1 MNREFLDLFNHEL
14 TYLRE
19 QGAAFADA
27 YPAVAERLGGL
38 LEDSSDPMLSGLLEG
53 TAYLAARVQLKMK
66 HEFSE
71 FTSNLFE
78 QLYPSALAP
87 IPSMVLAR
95 VTPKYGDANLRQG
108 IRISRHSPLEAVF
121 RERQGEVRCRFTLS
135 APITMTPL
143 ELTEAKYLS
152 SAAQVSGLGA
162 EMAED
167 RSARA
172 GLSIT
177 LTHRMSEDPEN
188 EVSAEEALKKPEY
201 QVSGCRIDD
210 LPIRLV
216 GPLEQAARVYE
227 QIFGHTISLYIRT
240 EDAFGQVALQRLPVS
255 AIEQIGFDEGD
266 ALLRNTPQMFIGF
279 DYLRDYFNFPRSFLG
294 FRLTGL
300 RKYLDRVKA
309 KSFDIV
315 FVFDETDPRLPAH
328 VERKI
333 FALHSAPAV
342 NLFERQTD
350 RVPIKKGQH
359 EFAVITDR
367 TRPLDYEVHAVTE
380 VNAHFSGGEKRSVDP
395 LYSVAPDTQQAGHR
409 WFYTIRRLPRRQSSS
424 ELRRM
429 QPSSYI
435 GTETFVSIS
444 SGAHAAALLENEDKR
459 LAELSLKVLAS
470 NRALA
475 ADLPVG
481 TNPEKSR
488 LGDLRLLDDV
498 GLKVD
503 CVAGPTSPRPPLLS
517 YNERLGEEG
526 HVGAIAW
533 RLINILALNHT
544 GLIHDGAGEDG
555 RSFRDLL
562 SVFAPLSDNSADRQ
576 AQSVRGVSTR
586 PVVRRLQQK
595 AGTGVARGLEV
606 TITLDDKA
614 FEGAS
619 AFLMGAILDR
629 FLAEYASINHFTQCV
644 IATTERGTIMKWPP
658 RIGAK
663 GIL

>member
-1 MNREFLDLFNHEL
+1 MNREFLDLYNQEL
-14 TYLRE
+14 IYLRE

-38 LEDSSDPMLSGLLEG
+38 LEDKSDPMLSGLLEG
-53 TAYLAARVQLKMK
+53 TAFLAARVQLKMK

-78 QLYPSALAP
+78 QLYPTALAP

-108 IRISRHSPLEAVF
+108 IKIQRHAPMEAVF
-121 RERQGEVRCRFTLS
+121 RERQGEVRCRFTLT

-143 ELTEAKYLS
+143 ELSGAKYLS
-152 SAAQVSGLGA
+152 SAAQISGLGA

-167 RSARA
+167 RRARA

-177 LTHRMSEDPEN
+177 LTHRMSEDRDQ
-188 EVSAEEALKKPEY
+188 EVSAEEALKKREY
-201 QVSGCRIDD
+201 QVAGCRIDE
-210 LPIRLV
+210 LPIRLI
-216 GPLEQAARVYE
+216 GPLDLAARVYE
-227 QIFGHTISLYIRT
+227 QIFGHTIAIYMRT
-240 EDAFGQVALQRLPVS
+240 EDAYGQATLQRLPVS
-255 AIEQIGFDEGD
+255 AIEQLGFDEED
-266 ALLRNTPQMFIGF
+266 ALLHNDRRLFTGF
-279 DYLRDYFNFPRSFLG
+279 DHLRDYFNFPRSFLG

-300 RKYLDRVKA
+300 RRYIDRVHA
-309 KSFDIV
+309 KSFELV
-315 FVFDETDPRLPAH
+315 FVFDEADPRLPAH
-328 VERKI
+328 VEHKI

-367 TRPLDYEVHAVTE
+367 TRPLDYEVHSVKE
-380 VNAHFSGGEKRSVDP
+380 VNAHFSGGEKRTVEP
-395 LYSVAPDTQQAGHR
+395 LYSVAPDTDRAGHE

-429 QPSSYI
+429 QPSSYL
-435 GTETFVSIS
+435 GTETFISIS
-444 SGAHAAALLENEDKR
+444 SGAHAAALLNSGDKK
-459 LAELSLKVLAS
+459 LAELSLKVMAS

-481 TNPEKSR
+481 STPDKSPI
-488 LGDLRLLDDV
+488 GDFRILEDV
-498 GLKVD
+498 NLKVD
-503 CVAGPTSPRPPLLS
+503 CVAGPTPPRPPLLS
-517 YNERLGEEG
+517 YNERLGESG

-544 GLIHDGAGEDG
+544 GLVHDGAGQDG

-576 AQSVRGVSTR
+576 AQSVRSVSTR

-595 AGTGVARGLEV
+595 SGTGVARGLEV

-619 AFLMGAILDR
+619 AFLMGAVLDR

-644 IATTERGTIMKWPP
+644 IETTERGTIMKWPP

>member
-1 MNREFLDLFNHEL
+1 MNREFLDLYNQEL
-14 TYLRE
+14 IYLRE
-19 QGAAFADA
+19 QGAAFAEA
-27 YPAVAERLGGL
+27 FPAVAERLGGL
-38 LEDSSDPMLSGLLEG
+38 LEDRSDPMLSGLLEG
-53 TAYLAARVQLKMK
+53 TAFLAARVQLKMK

-71 FTSNLFE
+71 FTSSLLE
-78 QLYPSALAP
+78 QLYPTALAP

-95 VTPKYGDANLRQG
+95 ISPKYGDANLRAG
-108 IRISRHSPLEAVF
+108 IKINRHAPLEAVF
-121 RERQGEVRCRFTLS
+121 RERRGEVRCRFTLA
-135 APITMTPL
+135 APITLTPL
-143 ELTEAKYLS
+143 ELTGARYLS

-167 RSARA
+167 RRTRA
-172 GLSIT
+172 GLAIK
-177 LTHRMSEDPEN
+177 LTHRMAEDPEN
-188 EVSAEEALKKPEY
+188 EASAEEVLKKPEL
-201 QVSGCRIDD
+201 QIAGCKIND
-210 LPIRLV
+210 LPIRLI
-216 GPLEQAARVYE
+216 GPLDLAAKVYE
-227 QIFGHTISLYIRT
+227 QVFGHTIAIYLRT
-240 EDAFGQVALQRLPVS
+240 EDSFGQVSLQRLPVS
-255 AIEQIGFDEGD
+255 AVEQLGFDEDD
-266 ALLRNTPQMFIGF
+266 ALLRNDRRLFIGF

-300 RKYLDRVKA
+300 RRYLDRA
-309 KSFDIV
+309 NTKSCELV
-315 FVFDETDPRLPAH
+315 FVFDETDTRLPAH
-328 VERKI
+328 VDQDI
-333 FALHSAPAV
+333 FAIHCAPAV

-359 EFAVITDR
+359 EFPVITDR
-367 TRPLDYEVHAVTE
+367 TRPLDYEVHSVTE
-380 VNAHFSGGEKRSVDP
+380 VNAHFSGGDKRAVEP
-395 LYSVAPDTQQAGHR
+395 LYSVAPDTEKAGHE
-409 WFYTIRRLPRRQSSS
+409 WFYTVRRLPRRQSSS

-435 GTETFVSIS
+435 GTETFITIS
-444 SGAHAAALLENEDKR
+444 SGAHAAALLQSGDKK
-459 LAELSLKVLAS
+459 LSELSLKVMAS

-481 TNPEKSR
+481 TNQDQSSV
-488 LGDLRLLDDV
+488 GDFRLLEDV

-503 CVAGPTSPRPPLLS
+503 CVAGPTAPRPPLLS

-526 HVGAIAW
+526 HTGAIAW

-555 RSFRDLL
+555 RSLRDIL
-562 SVFAPLSDNSADRQ
+562 SVFAPLSDNAADRQ
-576 AQSVRGVSTR
+576 AQSVRSVSTR

-595 AGTGVARGLEV
+595 SGTGVARGLEV

-619 AFLMGAILDR
+619 AFLMGAVLDR

-658 RIGAK
+658 RVGAK

>member
-1 MNREFLDLFNHEL
+1 MNREFLDLYNQEL
-14 TYLRE
+14 IYLRE
-19 QGAAFADA
+19 QGAAFAEA

-38 LEDSSDPMLSGLLEG
+38 LEDRSDPMLSGLLEG
-53 TAYLAARVQLKMK
+53 TAFLSARVQLKMK
-66 HEFSE
+66 HEFAE

-78 QLYPSALAP
+78 QLYPTALAP

-95 VTPKYGDANLRQG
+95 VTPKYGDANLRNG
-108 IRISRHSPLEAVF
+108 LKIDRHAPMEAVF
-121 RERQGEVRCRFTLS
+121 RERQGEVRCRFTLTS
-135 APITMTPL
+135 PITLTPL
-143 ELTEAKYLS
+143 ELTGAKYLS
-152 SAAQVSGLGA
+152 SAAQISGLGA
-162 EMAED
+162 DMAED
-167 RSARA
+167 RRARA
-172 GLSIT
+172 GLSIS
-177 LTHRMSEDPEN
+177 LTHRMAEDPEN
-188 EVSAEEALKKPEY
+188 EVSAEEAMKKPEF
-201 QVSGCRIDD
+201 QVAGCRIDD
-210 LPIRLV
+210 LPVRLI
-216 GPLEQAARVYE
+216 GPLGLAAKVYE
-227 QIFGHTISLYIRT
+227 QIFGHTITLYLRT
-240 EDAFGQVALQRLPVS
+240 EDPYGQATLQRLPVS
-255 AIEQIGFDEGD
+255 AIEQLGFDEED
-266 ALLRNTPQMFIGF
+266 ALLHNDLRLFTGF

-300 RKYLDRVKA
+300 RRYLDRVRA

-315 FVFDETDPRLPAH
+315 FVFDEADSRLPAH
-328 VERKI
+328 VEGKI

-367 TRPLDYEVHAVTE
+367 TRPLDYEVHSVTE
-380 VNAHFSGGEKRSVDP
+380 VNAHFSGGEKRPVDP
-395 LYSVAPDTQQAGHR
+395 LYSVAPDTEKAGHE

-424 ELRRM
+424 ELRRQ
-429 QPSSYI
+429 QPVSYV
-435 GTETFVSIS
+435 GTETFITIS
-444 SGAHAAALLENEDKR
+444 SGAQAAALLQRGEKR
-459 LAELSLKVLAS
+459 LAELSLKVMAS

-481 TNPEKSR
+481 SNADKSAG
-488 LGDLRLLDDV
+488 GDFRILEDV
-498 GLKVD
+498 GLKVE

-526 HVGAIAW
+526 HSGAIAW

-544 GLIHDGAGEDG
+544 GLVLDGAGKDG
-555 RSFRDLL
+555 RSFKDIL
-562 SVFAPLSDNSADRQ
+562 SVFAPLSDNAADRQ
-576 AQSVRGVSTR
+576 AQSVRSVSTR

-595 AGTGVARGLEV
+595 SGTGVARGLEV

-619 AFLMGAILDR
+619 AFLMGAVLDR
-629 FLAEYASINHFTQCV
+629 FVAEYASINHFTQCV
-644 IATTERGTIMKWPP
+644 IATTERGVIMKWPP

>member
-1 MNREFLDLFNHEL
+1 MNREFLDLFNQEL

-19 QGAAFADA
+19 QGAAFAEA

-38 LEDSSDPMLSGLLEG
+38 LEDRSDPMLSGLLEG
-53 TAYLAARVQLKMK
+53 TAFLAARVQLKMK

-95 VTPKYGDANLRQG
+95 VTPKYGDANLRSG
-108 IRISRHSPLEAVF
+108 IKIDRHAPLEAVF
-121 RERQGEVRCRFTLS
+121 RERQGEVRCRFTLT
-135 APITMTPL
+135 APIVLTPL
-143 ELTEAKYLS
+143 QLTGAKYLS

-167 RSARA
+167 KRTRA
-172 GLSIT
+172 GLAIKLT
-177 LTHRMSEDPEN
+177 LRMAEDDEN
-188 EVSAEEALKKPEY
+188 EVSDEEALKKPEY
-201 QVSGCRIDD
+201 QVAGCRIDD
-210 LPIRLV
+210 LPIRLI
-216 GPLEQAARVYE
+216 GPLDLAAKIYE
-227 QIFGHTISLYIRT
+227 QIFGHTIAVYLRT
-240 EDAFGQVALQRLPVS
+240 EDAFGQASLQRLPVN
-255 AIEQIGFDEGD
+255 AVEQLGFDEDD
-266 ALLRNTPQMFIGF
+266 ALLHNDRRLFIGF
-279 DYLRDYFNFPRSFLG
+279 DHLRDYFNFPRSFLG

-300 RKYLDRVKA
+300 RRHLDRVKA
-309 KSFDIV
+309 KSFEIV
-315 FVFDETDPRLPAH
+315 FIFDEAETRLPSH
-328 VERKI
+328 VEHKI
-333 FALHSAPAV
+333 FALHTSPAV
-342 NLFERQTD
+342 NLFERATD

-367 TRPLDYEVHAVTE
+367 TRPLDYEVHSVTE
-380 VNAHFSGGEKRSVDP
+380 VNAHFSGGEKRTVEP
-395 LYSVAPDTQQAGHR
+395 LYSVAPDTEKAGHE
-409 WFYTIRRLPRRQSSS
+409 WFYTVRRLPRRQSSS
-424 ELRRM
+424 EVRRL
-429 QPSSYI
+429 QPRSYI
-435 GTETFVSIS
+435 GTETFVTIS
-444 SGAHAAALLENEDKR
+444 SGAQAAAILQSGNKR
-459 LAELSLKVLAS
+459 LAELSLKVKAS
-470 NRALA
+470 NRAIA

-481 TNPEKSR
+481 TNPDKSNI
-488 LGDLRLLDDV
+488 GDFRILEDV
-498 GLKVD
+498 SLKVD
-503 CVAGPTSPRPPLLS
+503 CVAGPTQPRPPLLS

-533 RLINILALNHT
+533 RLINVLALNHT
-544 GLIHDGAGEDG
+544 GLIHDAAGKDG
-555 RSFRDLL
+555 RSFGDIL
-562 SVFAPLSDNSADRQ
+562 SLFAPLSDNAADRQ
-576 AQSVRGVSTR
+576 AQSVRAVSTR

-595 AGTGVARGLEV
+595 SGTGVARGLEV

-619 AFLMGAILDR
+619 AFLLGAVLDR

>member
-1 MNREFLDLFNHEL
+1 MNREFLDLYNQEL
-14 TYLRE
+14 IYLRE

-38 LEDSSDPMLSGLLEG
+38 LEDRSDPMLSGLLEG
-53 TAYLAARVQLKMK
+53 AAYLAARVQLKMK

-78 QLYPSALAP
+78 QLYPTALAP
-87 IPSMVLAR
+87 IPSMVMAR
-95 VTPKYGDANLRQG
+95 VTPKYGDANLRSG
-108 IRISRHSPLEAVF
+108 IKVPRHAPMEAVF
-121 RERQGEVRCRFTLS
+121 RERRGEIRCRFTLC

-143 ELTEAKYLS
+143 ELTEARYLS
-152 SAAQVSGLGA
+152 SAAQISGLGA

-167 RSARA
+167 RRARA
-172 GLSIT
+172 GLTIT
-177 LTHRMSEDPEN
+177 LTHRMAEDPEN
-188 EVSAEEALKKPEY
+188 EVSAEVAQKKPEY
-201 QVSGCRIDD
+201 QVAGCRIDE
-210 LPIRLV
+210 LPIRLI
-216 GPLEQAARVYE
+216 GPLDLAAKVYE
-227 QIFGHTISLYIRT
+227 QIFGHTIALYLRT
-240 EDAFGQVALQRLPVS
+240 EDSYGQSTLHRMPVS
-255 AIEQIGFDEGD
+255 AIEQLGFDEED
-266 ALLRNTPQMFIGF
+266 ALLGNDRRLFIGF
-279 DYLRDYFNFPRSFLG
+279 DHLRDYFNFPRSFLG

-300 RKYLDRVKA
+300 RRYLDRINA
-309 KSFDIV
+309 KSFEIV
-315 FVFDETDPRLPAH
+315 FVFDEAESRLPAH
-328 VERKI
+328 IDNKI
-333 FALHSAPAV
+333 FALHAAPAV

-359 EFAVITDR
+359 EFAVIADR

-380 VNAHFSGGEKRSVDP
+380 VNAHFSGGEKRAVEP
-395 LYSVAPDTQQAGHR
+395 LYSVAPDTEKAGHE
-409 WFYTIRRLPRRQSSS
+409 WFYTIRRMPRRQSSS

-429 QPSSYI
+429 QPSPYI
-435 GTETFVSIS
+435 GTETFISIS
-444 SGAHAAALLENEDKR
+444 SGAHATALLQSGDKR
-459 LAELSLKVLAS
+459 LAELSLKVMAS

-481 TNPEKSR
+481 TNPDKSEI
-488 LGDLRLLDDV
+488 GDFRVLEDV
-498 GLKVD
+498 SLKVD
-503 CVAGPTSPRPPLLS
+503 CVAGPTAPRQPLLS

-526 HVGAIAW
+526 HSGAIAW

-544 GLIHDGAGEDG
+544 GLVHDAAGQDG

-562 SVFAPLSDNSADRQ
+562 SIFAPLSDNAADRQ
-576 AQSVRGVSTR
+576 AQSVRAVSTR

-595 AGTGVARGLEV
+595 SGTGVARGLEV

-619 AFLMGAILDR
+619 AFLMGAVLDR
-629 FLAEYASINHFTQCV
+629 FIAEYASINHFTQCV

>member
-1 MNREFLDLFNHEL
+1 MNREFLDLFNQEL

-19 QGAAFADA
+19 QGAAFAEA

-38 LEDSSDPMLSGLLEG
+38 LEDRSDPMLSGLLEG
-53 TAYLAARVQLKMK
+53 TAFLAARVQLKMK

-95 VTPKYGDANLRQG
+95 VTPKYGDANLRTG
-108 IRISRHSPLEAVF
+108 IKIGRHAPLEAVF
-121 RERQGEVRCRFTLS
+121 RERQGEVRCRFTLA
-135 APITMTPL
+135 APIILTPL
-143 ELTEAKYLS
+143 QLTGAKYLS
-152 SAAQVSGLGA
+152 SAAQVSGLGV

-167 RSARA
+167 KRTRA
-172 GLSIT
+172 GLSVK
-177 LTHRMSEDPEN
+177 LTHRMAEDEEN
-188 EVSAEEALKKPEY
+188 EVSDDEALKKPEY
-201 QVSGCRIDD
+201 QVAGCRIDE
-210 LPIRLV
+210 LPIRLI
-216 GPLEQAARVYE
+216 GPLDLAAKIYE
-227 QIFGHTISLYIRT
+227 QIFGHTIAVYIRT
-240 EDAFGQVALQRLPVS
+240 EDAFGQSTLQRYPVNG
-255 AIEQIGFDEGD
+255 IEQLGFDEDD
-266 ALLRNTPQMFIGF
+266 ALLRNDRRLFIGF
-279 DYLRDYFNFPRSFLG
+279 DHLRDYFNFPRSFLG

-300 RKYLDRVKA
+300 RRYLDRVNA
-309 KSFDIV
+309 KSFEIV
-315 FVFDETDPRLPAH
+315 FVFDEAENRLPAH
-328 VERKI
+328 VEHKI
-333 FALHSAPAV
+333 FALHTSPAV
-342 NLFERQTD
+342 NLFERATD

-367 TRPLDYEVHAVTE
+367 TRPLDYEVHSVTE
-380 VNAHFSGGEKRSVDP
+380 VNAHFSGGEKRTVEP
-395 LYSVAPDTQQAGHR
+395 LYSVAPDTEKAGHE
-409 WFYTIRRLPRRQSSS
+409 WFYTVRRLPRRQSSS
-424 ELRRM
+424 EVRRL
-429 QPSSYI
+429 QPRSYI
-435 GTETFVSIS
+435 GTETFITIS
-444 SGAHAAALLENEDKR
+444 SGAQAAAILQSGNKR
-459 LAELSLKVLAS
+459 LAELSLKVMAS

-481 TNPEKSR
+481 TNPDKSN
-488 LGDLRLLDDV
+488 LGDFRILEDV
-498 GLKVD
+498 SLKVD
-503 CVAGPTSPRPPLLS
+503 CVAGPTQPRPPLLS

-533 RLINILALNHT
+533 RLINVLALNHT
-544 GLIHDGAGEDG
+544 GLVHDAAGKDG
-555 RSFRDLL
+555 RSFGDIL
-562 SVFAPLSDNSADRQ
+562 SLFAPLSDNAADRQ
-576 AQSVRGVSTR
+576 AQSVRAVSTR

-595 AGTGVARGLEV
+595 SGTGVARGLEV

-619 AFLMGAILDR
+619 AFLLGAVLDR

>member
-1 MNREFLDLFNHEL
+1 MNREFLDLYNQEL

-19 QGAAFADA
+19 QGSAFAEA

-38 LEDSSDPMLSGLLEG
+38 LEDRSDPMLSGLLEG
-53 TAYLAARVQLKMK
+53 TAFLAARVQLKMK
-66 HEFSE
+66 HEFAE

-95 VTPKYGDANLRQG
+95 VTPKYGDSNLRNG
-108 IRISRHSPLEAVF
+108 IKIARHAPMEAVF

-135 APITMTPL
+135 APITLTPL
-143 ELTEAKYLS
+143 ELTSAKYLS

-162 EMAED
+162 DMAED
-167 RSARA
+167 RRVRA
-172 GLSIT
+172 GLSLT
-177 LTHRMSEDPEN
+177 LTHRMAEDPEL
-188 EVSAEEALKKPEY
+188 EVSQDEARQKPEF
-201 QVSGCRIDD
+201 QVAGCRIDTLPVYLTGPID
-210 LPIRLV
+210 L
-216 GPLEQAARVYE
+216 AARVYE
-227 QIFGHTISLYIRT
+227 QIFGHTVALYIRT
-240 EDAFGQVALQRLPVS
+240 EDAYGQVTLQRLPIDS
-255 AIEQIGFDEGD
+255 IEQVGFDEED
-266 ALLRNTPQMFIGF
+266 ALLRNDRRLFVGF

-294 FRLTGL
+294 FRLCGL
-300 RKYLDRVKA
+300 RSALNRVRA
-309 KSFDIV
+309 KSFDLV
-315 FVFDETDPRLPAH
+315 FVFDDADPRLPAH
-328 VERKI
+328 VEKKI
-333 FALHSAPAV
+333 FALHTAPAV

-359 EFAVITDR
+359 EFAVIPDR
-367 TRPLDYEVHAVTE
+367 TRPLDYEVHSVTD
-380 VNAHFSGGEKRSVDP
+380 VNAHFSGGDKLAVEP
-395 LYSVAPDTQQAGHR
+395 LYSVAPDADKAGHE
-409 WFYTIRRLPRRQSSS
+409 WFYSVRRMPRRQSSS

-429 QPSSYI
+429 QPNPYI
-435 GTETFVSIS
+435 GTETYISIS
-444 SGAHAAALLENEDKR
+444 SGAQAAALLQSGDKK
-459 LAELSLKVLAS
+459 LAELSLKVMAS

-481 TNPEKSR
+481 SNLETSA
-488 LGDLRLLDDV
+488 LGDFRLLDDT

-503 CVAGPTSPRPPLLS
+503 CVSGPTPPRPPLLS

-526 HVGAIAW
+526 HVGAIVW
-533 RLINILALNHT
+533 RLVNILALNHS
-544 GLIHDGAGEDG
+544 GLLNDGAGQDG
-555 RSFRDLL
+555 RSFRDIL
-562 SVFAPLSDNSADRQ
+562 SVFAPLADNSADRQ
-576 AQSVRGVSTR
+576 AQSVRSVSTR

-595 AGTGVARGLEV
+595 SGTGVARGLEV

-619 AFLMGAILDR
+619 AFLLGAVLDR
-629 FLAEYASINHFTQCV
+629 FLCEYASINHFTQCV

>member
-1 MNREFLDLFNHEL
+1 MNREFLDLYNQEL

-19 QGAAFADA
+19 QGAAFAEA

-38 LEDSSDPMLSGLLEG
+38 LEDRSDPMLSGLLEG
-53 TAYLAARVQLKMK
+53 TAFLAARVQLKMK

-87 IPSMVLAR
+87 IPSMVLSR
-95 VTPKYGDANLRQG
+95 VTPKYGDANLRSG
-108 IRISRHSPLEAVF
+108 IKIDRHAPLEAVF
-121 RERQGEVRCRFTLS
+121 RERQGEVRCRFTLT
-135 APITMTPL
+135 APIILTPL
-143 ELTEAKYLS
+143 QLTGAKYLS

-167 RSARA
+167 KRTRA
-172 GLSIT
+172 GLSIK
-177 LTHRMSEDPEN
+177 LTHRMSEDEEN
-188 EVSAEEALKKPEY
+188 EVSDEEALKKPEY
-201 QVSGCRIDD
+201 QVAGCRIDE
-210 LPIRLV
+210 LPIRLI
-216 GPLEQAARVYE
+216 GPLDLAAKIYE
-227 QIFGHTISLYIRT
+227 QIFGHTIAVYLRT
-240 EDAFGQVALQRLPVS
+240 EDAFGQATLQRYPVS
-255 AIEQIGFDEGD
+255 GIEQLGFDEDD
-266 ALLRNTPQMFIGF
+266 ALLRNDRRLFVGF
-279 DYLRDYFNFPRSFLG
+279 DHLRDYFNFPRSFLG

-300 RKYLDRVKA
+300 RRYLDRVKA
-309 KSFDIV
+309 KSFEVV
-315 FVFDETDPRLPAH
+315 FVFDEAENRLPAH
-328 VERKI
+328 VEHKI
-333 FALHSAPAV
+333 FALHTSPAV
-342 NLFERQTD
+342 NLFERATD

-367 TRPLDYEVHAVTE
+367 TRPLDYEVHSVTE
-380 VNAHFSGGEKRSVDP
+380 VNAHFSGGEKRTVEP
-395 LYSVAPDTQQAGHR
+395 LYSVAPDTEKAGHE
-409 WFYTIRRLPRRQSSS
+409 WFYTVRRLPRRQSSS
-424 ELRRM
+424 EVRRM
-429 QPSSYI
+429 QPRSYL
-435 GTETFVSIS
+435 GTETFITIS
-444 SGAHAAALLENEDKR
+444 SGAQAAAILQSGNKR
-459 LAELSLKVLAS
+459 LAELSLKVMAS

-481 TNPEKSR
+481 TNPDKSDI
-488 LGDLRLLDDV
+488 GDFRILEDV
-498 GLKVD
+498 SLKVD
-503 CVAGPTSPRPPLLS
+503 CVAGPTQPRPPLLS

-533 RLINILALNHT
+533 RLINVLALNHT
-544 GLIHDGAGEDG
+544 GLVHDAAGKDG
-555 RSFRDLL
+555 RSFGDIL
-562 SVFAPLSDNSADRQ
+562 SLFAPLSDNAADRQ
-576 AQSVRGVSTR
+576 AQSVRAVSTR

-595 AGTGVARGLEV
+595 SGTGVARGLEV

-619 AFLMGAILDR
+619 AFLLGAVLDR

>member
-1 MNREFLDLFNHEL
+1 MNREFLDLYNQEL

-19 QGAAFADA
+19 QGAAFAES

-38 LEDSSDPMLSGLLEG
+38 LEDRSDPMLSGLLEG
-53 TAYLAARVQLKMK
+53 TAFLAARVQLKMK

-95 VTPKYGDANLRQG
+95 VTPKYGDANLRTG
-108 IRISRHSPLEAVF
+108 IKIDRHAPMEAVF
-121 RERQGEVRCRFTLS
+121 RERQGEVRCRFTLC
-135 APITMTPL
+135 APITLTPL
-143 ELTEAKYLS
+143 ELTGARYLS

-162 EMAED
+162 AMAED
-167 RSARA
+167 RRVRA
-172 GLSIT
+172 GLAIK
-177 LTHRMSEDPEN
+177 LTHRMAEDPEL
-188 EVSAEEALKKPEY
+188 EVSEEDALKKPEY
-201 QVSGCRIDD
+201 QVSGCRIDE
-210 LPIRLV
+210 LPIQLV
-216 GPLEQAARVYE
+216 GPLDLAAKVYE
-227 QIFGHTISLYIRT
+227 QIFGHTIAVYLRT
-240 EDAFGQVALQRLPVS
+240 EDAFGQATLQRFPVD
-255 AIEQIGFDEGD
+255 AVTQLGFDEND
-266 ALLRNTPQMFIGF
+266 ALLRNDRRLFVGF
-279 DYLRDYFNFPRSFLG
+279 DHLRDYFNFPRSFLG

-309 KSFDIV
+309 KSFEVV
-315 FVFDETDPRLPAH
+315 FVFDEADSRLPSH
-328 VERKI
+328 VEDKI
-333 FALHSAPAV
+333 FALHTAPAV
-342 NLFERQTD
+342 NLFERATD

-367 TRPLDYEVHAVTE
+367 TRPLDYEVHSVTE
-380 VNAHFSGGEKRSVDP
+380 VNAHFSGGEKRSVEP
-395 LYSVAPDTQQAGHR
+395 LYSVAPDTEKAGHE

-435 GTETFVSIS
+435 GTETFIMIS
-444 SGAHAAALLENEDKR
+444 SGAQATALLESGNKR
-459 LAELSLKVLAS
+459 LAELSLKVMAS

-475 ADLPVG
+475 AELPVG
-481 TNPEKSR
+481 TNPEKSSI
-488 LGDLRLLDDV
+488 GDFRVLEDIS
-498 GLKVD
+498 LKVD
-503 CVAGPTSPRPPLLS
+503 CVAGPTQPRPPLIS

-526 HVGAIAW
+526 HAGAIAW
-533 RLINILALNHT
+533 RLINVLALNHT
-544 GLIHDGAGEDG
+544 GLVHDAAGQDG
-555 RSFRDLL
+555 RSFRDIL
-562 SVFAPLSDNSADRQ
+562 SLFAPLADNASDRQ
-576 AQSVRGVSTR
+576 AQSVRSVSTR

-595 AGTGVARGLEV
+595 SGTGVARGLEV

-619 AFLMGAILDR
+619 AFLMGAVLDR
-629 FLAEYASINHFTQCV
+629 FIAEYASINHFTQCV
-644 IATTERGTIMKWPP
+644 IATTERGEIMKWPP

>member
-1 MNREFLDLFNHEL
+1 MNREFLDLYNQEL

-27 YPAVAERLGGL
+27 YPGVAERLGGL
-38 LEDSSDPMLSGLLEG
+38 LEDRSDPMLSGLLEG
-53 TAYLAARVQLKMK
+53 AAFLAARVQLKMK

-95 VTPKYGDANLRQG
+95 VTPKYGDANLRNG
-108 IRISRHSPLEAVF
+108 IKISRHAPMEAVF
-121 RERQGEVRCRFTLS
+121 RERRGEVRCRFTLA
-135 APITMTPL
+135 APIVMTPL
-143 ELTEAKYLS
+143 ELTGARYLS
-152 SAAQVSGLGA
+152 SAAQISGLGA

-167 RSARA
+167 RRARA

-177 LTHRMSEDPEN
+177 LTHRMAEDPEN
-188 EVSAEEALKKPEY
+188 EVSAKEALKKPEY
-201 QVSGCRIDD
+201 QVAGCRINE
-210 LPIRLV
+210 LPIRLI
-216 GPLEQAARVYE
+216 GPIELAAKVYE
-227 QIFGHTISLYIRT
+227 QIFGHTIALYLRT
-240 EDAFGQVALQRLPVS
+240 EDAYGQSSLQRMPVS
-255 AIEQIGFDEGD
+255 AIEQLGFDEED
-266 ALLRNTPQMFIGF
+266 ALLRNDRRMFMGF

-294 FRLTGL
+294 LRLTGL
-300 RKYLDRVKA
+300 RRYLDQVKA
-309 KSFDIV
+309 KSFELI
-315 FVFDETDPRLPAH
+315 FVFDEAEPRLPSH
-328 VERKI
+328 VEAKI
-333 FALHSAPAV
+333 FALHAAPAV

-367 TRPLDYEVHAVTE
+367 TRPIDYEVHSVTE
-380 VNAHFSGGEKRSVDP
+380 VNAHFSGGEKRSVEP
-395 LYSVAPDTQQAGHR
+395 LYSVAPDTEKAGHE
-409 WFYTIRRLPRRQSSS
+409 WFYTVRRLPRRQSSS
-424 ELRRM
+424 EVRRM
-429 QPSSYI
+429 QPSPYV
-435 GTETFVSIS
+435 GTETFISIS
-444 SGAHAAALLENEDKR
+444 SGAHAAALLQSGDKQ
-459 LAELSLKVLAS
+459 LAELSLKVMAS
-470 NRALA
+470 NRAVA

-481 TNPEKSR
+481 SNSDSSDI
-488 LGDLRLLDDV
+488 GDFRILEDI

-503 CVAGPTSPRPPLLS
+503 CVAGPTSPRAPLLS

-526 HVGAIAW
+526 HTGAIAW

-544 GLIHDGAGEDG
+544 GLLHDAAGRDG
-555 RSFRDLL
+555 GSFRDIL
-562 SVFAPLSDNSADRQ
+562 SVFAPLSDNTADRQ
-576 AQSVRGVSTR
+576 AQAVRSVSTR

-595 AGTGVARGLEV
+595 SGTGVARGLEI

-619 AFLMGAILDR
+619 AFLMGAVLDR

-663 GIL
+663 GVI

>member
-1 MNREFLDLFNHEL
+1 MNREFLDLYNQEL

-19 QGAAFADA
+19 QGSAFAES

-38 LEDSSDPMLSGLLEG
+38 LEDRSDPMLSGLLEG
-53 TAYLAARVQLKMK
+53 AAFLAARVQLKMK

-95 VTPKYGDANLRQG
+95 VTPKYGDANLRNG
-108 IRISRHSPLEAVF
+108 IKINRHAPMEAVF
-121 RERQGEVRCRFTLS
+121 RERSGEVRCRFTLS
-135 APITMTPL
+135 APITLTPL
-143 ELTEAKYLS
+143 ELTTARYLS
-152 SAAQVSGLGA
+152 SAAQISGLGA
-162 EMAED
+162 DMAED
-167 RSARA
+167 KRARA

-177 LTHRMSEDPEN
+177 FTHRMSEDPEN
-188 EVSAEEALKKPEY
+188 EVSADDALKKPEY
-201 QVSGCRIDD
+201 QVAGCRIDELPVRLIGPVD
-210 LPIRLV
+210 L
-216 GPLEQAARVYE
+216 AAKVYE
-227 QIFGHTISLYIRT
+227 QIFGHTIALYLRT
-240 EDAFGQVALQRLPVS
+240 EDAYGQVSLQRMPVD
-255 AIEQIGFDEGD
+255 AIRQLGFDEED
-266 ALLRNTPQMFIGF
+266 ALLRNDRRMFTGF

-300 RKYLDRVKA
+300 RRHLDRVKA
-309 KSFDIV
+309 KSFDLV
-315 FVFDETDPRLPAH
+315 FVFDETETRLAAH

-333 FALHSAPAV
+333 FSLHSAPAV

-359 EFAVITDR
+359 EFAVIADR
-367 TRPLDYEVHAVTE
+367 TRPLDYEIHSVTE
-380 VNAHFSGGEKRSVDP
+380 VNAHFSGGEKRAVEP
-395 LYSVAPDTQQAGHR
+395 LYSVAPDTEKAGHE
-409 WFYTIRRLPRRQSSS
+409 WFYTIRRMPRRQSSS

-444 SGAHAAALLENEDKR
+444 SGAQAAALLQSGDKR
-459 LAELSLKVLAS
+459 LAELSLKVMAS

-481 TNPEKSR
+481 SNPDKSDV
-488 LGDLRLLDDV
+488 GDFRVLEDI
-498 GLKVD
+498 GLKVE
-503 CVAGPTSPRPPLLS
+503 CVAGPTAPRPPLLS

-526 HVGAIAW
+526 HTGAIAW

-544 GLIHDGAGEDG
+544 GLVHDAAGEDG
-555 RSFRDLL
+555 RSFRDIL

-576 AQSVRGVSTR
+576 AQSVRSVSTR

-595 AGTGVARGLEV
+595 SGTGVARGLEV

-614 FEGAS
+614 FEGTS
-619 AFLMGAILDR
+619 AFLMGAVLDR
-629 FLAEYASINHFTQCV
+629 FIAEYASINHFTQCV

-658 RIGAK
+658 RIGAQ

>member
-1 MNREFLDLFNHEL
+1 MNREFLDLYNQEL

-19 QGAAFADA
+19 QGAAFAEA

-38 LEDSSDPMLSGLLEG
+38 LEDRSDPMLSGLLEG
-53 TAYLAARVQLKMK
+53 TAFLAARVQLKMK

-78 QLYPSALAP
+78 QLYPTALAP

-95 VTPKYGDANLRQG
+95 VTPKYGDANLRAG
-108 IRISRHSPLEAVF
+108 TTIDRHAPMEAVF
-121 RERQGEVRCRFTLS
+121 RERQGEVRCRFTLA
-135 APITMTPL
+135 APITLTPL
-143 ELTEAKYLS
+143 ELTAARYLS
-152 SAAQVSGLGA
+152 SSAQVSGLGA
-162 EMAED
+162 DMAED
-167 RSARA
+167 RRVRA
-172 GLSIT
+172 GLTIS
-177 LTHRMSEDPEN
+177 LTHRMAEDPEN
-188 EVSAEEALKKPEY
+188 EVSAEEALKKPEF
-201 QVSGCRIDD
+201 QVAGCRIDE
-210 LPIRLV
+210 LPIRLI
-216 GPLEQAARVYE
+216 GPLDMAAKIYE
-227 QIFGHTISLYIRT
+227 QIFGHTISLYLRT
-240 EDAFGQVALQRLPVS
+240 EDAFGQTTLHRLPVS
-255 AIEQIGFDEGD
+255 AIEQLGFDEED
-266 ALLRNTPQMFIGF
+266 ALLRNDRRLFTGF
-279 DYLRDYFNFPRSFLG
+279 DHIRDYFNFPRSFLG

-300 RKYLDRVKA
+300 RRYLDRIQA

-315 FVFDETDPRLPAH
+315 FVFDEADTRLPAH
-328 VERKI
+328 VDNKI
-333 FALHSAPAV
+333 FALHTAPAV

-380 VNAHFSGGEKRSVDP
+380 VNAHFSGGEKRPVEP
-395 LYSVAPDTQQAGHR
+395 LYSVAPDTAKAGHE

-429 QPSSYI
+429 QPSPYI
-435 GTETFVSIS
+435 GTETFITIS
-444 SGAHAAALLENEDKR
+444 SGAQAAALLQSGDKK
-459 LAELSLKVLAS
+459 LSELSLKVMAS

-475 ADLPVG
+475 SDLPVG
-481 TNPEKSR
+481 SNPDKSDI
-488 LGDLRLLDDV
+488 GDFRILEDV

-503 CVAGPTSPRPPLLS
+503 CVAGPTAPRAPLLS

-526 HVGAIAW
+526 HAGAIAW
-533 RLINILALNHT
+533 RLINILALNHA
-544 GLIHDGAGEDG
+544 GLVHDAAGQDG
-555 RSFRDLL
+555 RSFRDIL
-562 SVFAPLSDNSADRQ
+562 SVFAPLADNTADRQ
-576 AQSVRGVSTR
+576 AQSVQSVSTR

-595 AGTGVARGLEV
+595 SGTGVARGLEV

-644 IATTERGTIMKWPP
+644 IATSERGIIMKWPP
-658 RIGAK
+658 RIGAQ
-663 GIL
+663 GVL